1 MIIKIKKIVPGVLLS
16 AAIALSGMYL
26 SDLIG
31 KEIMGFKKSPISAIM
46 VSIILGLIIGNIIK
60 LPEFFNEG
68 IQFSLKFILR
78 FGIICLGIRLGLLD
92 ILKIGAI
99 GIPLIILCI
108 VSALVIVNYLSK
120 LIDVPSKMAALIAVG
135 TSICGATAIV
145 ATGPAINAK
154 KEEITYAIANIT
166 IFGIIA
172 MFAYPFLANYI
183 FSGDELSAGLF
194 IGTSI
199 HETAQVAGAGLIY
212 AEQFNAPQS
221 LDIATVTKLVRNT
234 SMMIVIPLMSY
245 LYHSKEQGNEKQKLS
260 VFQMFPLFI
269 LGFIL
274 LGIVRSIGD
283 YGIAISNLAFG
294 LLDVDHW
301 KETISVIKLTAEYS
315 LGIAMAAVGLSTN
328 LVSLRQLGI
337 KPFYVGF
344 AAALSVGV
352 VSIIGINLI
361 QIFIL

>member
-1 MIIKIKKIVPGVLLS
+1 MLQIIKKIVPGILLS
-16 AAIALSGMYL
+16 ATIAISGVYL
-26 SDLIG
+26 SEIIG

-46 VSIILGLIIGNIIK
+46 ISIILGLIIGNVIK
-60 LPEFFNEG
+60 LPEIFNEG
-68 IQFSLKFILR
+68 IQFSLKLILR

-92 ILKIGAI
+92 ILKIGVI

-172 MFAYPFLANYI
+172 MFAYPFLANFI

-245 LYHSKEQGNEKQKLS
+245 LYHNKEQGDTKQKIS
-260 VFQMFPLFI
+260 VFQMFPMFI
-269 LGFIL
+269 LGFIF
-274 LGIVRSIGD
+274 LGIFRSIGD
-283 YGIAISNLAFG
+283 YGISTSNFAFG
-294 LLDVDHW
+294 LLDAESW
-301 KETISVIKLTAEYS
+301 KESISIIKLIAEYS

-328 LVSLRQLGI
+328 LVSLKKLGI

-344 AAALSVGV
+344 AAAASVGA
-352 VSIIGINLI
+352 VSIVGINII
-361 QIFIL
+361 QIFI